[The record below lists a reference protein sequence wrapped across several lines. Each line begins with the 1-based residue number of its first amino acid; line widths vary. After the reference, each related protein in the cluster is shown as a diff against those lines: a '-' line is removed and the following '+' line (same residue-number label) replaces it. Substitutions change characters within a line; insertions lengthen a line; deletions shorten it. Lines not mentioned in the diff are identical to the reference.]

1 MEEEAEE
8 IESLDPPEEKEE
20 PWCVVCREYSDYR
33 RKWSTLPRAN
43 LDGGTYSENVESPHC
58 VECENQMIY
67 LSHCKLITGFFW
79 VLGLLILG
87 ISLVCTLALFPLS
100 WVSLIGFS
108 LFLLLSF
115 AIVRIPRKSR
125 RCLAEWKVWKKE
137 KGIKELTDLGL
148 KKN

>member
-100 WVSLIGFS
+100 WGSLIGFS

>member
-20 PWCVVCREYSDYR
+20 PWCVVCREYTDYR
-33 RKWSTLPRAN
+33 SKWNTLPRAN

-67 LSHCKLITGFFW
+67 LNHCKLITRFFW

-87 ISLVCTLALFPLS
+87 ISLVSTVALFRLS
-100 WVSLIGFS
+100 SGSLIGFS

-115 AIVRIPRKSR
+115 AIIRIPRKSR
-125 RCLAEWKVWKKE
+125 RCLAEWKVWKEE

>member
-8 IESLDPPEEKEE
+8 IESLDPPEKKEE
-20 PWCVVCREYSDYR
+20 PWCVVCREYTDYR
-33 RKWSTLPRAN
+33 RKWNTLPRAN

-58 VECENQMIY
+58 VECENPMIY

-79 VLGLLILG
+79 VLGLLMLG
-87 ISLVCTLALFPLS
+87 ISLVSTVALFQLS
-100 WVSLIGFS
+100 WESLIGFS

-115 AIVRIPRKSR
+115 AIIRIPRKSR

>member
-20 PWCVVCREYSDYR
+20 PWCVVCREYTDYR
-33 RKWSTLPRAN
+33 RKWNTLPRAN

>member
-8 IESLDPPEEKEE
+8 IESLDPPEKKEE
-20 PWCVVCREYSDYR
+20 PWCVVCREYTDYR
-33 RKWSTLPRAN
+33 RKWNTLPRAN

-58 VECENQMIY
+58 VECENPMIY

-79 VLGLLILG
+79 VLGILILG
-87 ISLVCTLALFPLS
+87 ISLVSTVALFQLS
-100 WVSLIGFS
+100 WESLIGFS

-115 AIVRIPRKSR
+115 AIIRIPRKSR

-137 KGIKELTDLGL
+137 KGIKELTDLEL

>member
-20 PWCVVCREYSDYR
+20 PWCVVCREYTDYR
-33 RKWSTLPRAN
+33 RKWNTLPRAN

-58 VECENQMIY
+58 VECENPMIY
-67 LSHCKLITGFFW
+67 LSHCKLITRFFW
-79 VLGLLILG
+79 VLGILILG
-87 ISLVCTLALFPLS
+87 ISLVSTVALFQLS
-100 WVSLIGFS
+100 WGSLIGFS

-115 AIVRIPRKSR
+115 AIICIPWKSR
-125 RCLAEWKVWKKE
+125 RYLAEWKVWKKE

>member
-20 PWCVVCREYSDYR
+20 PWCVVCREYTDYR
-33 RKWSTLPRAN
+33 RKWNTLPRAN

-58 VECENQMIY
+58 VECENPMIY

-79 VLGLLILG
+79 VLGILILG
-87 ISLVCTLALFPLS
+87 ISLVSTVALFQLS
-100 WVSLIGFS
+100 WESLIGFS

-115 AIVRIPRKSR
+115 AIIRIPRKSR

>member
-20 PWCVVCREYSDYR
+20 PWCVVCREYTDYR
-33 RKWSTLPRAN
+33 RKWNTLPRAN

-58 VECENQMIY
+58 VECGNQMIY

-125 RCLAEWKVWKKE
+125 RYLSEWKVWKEE

>member
-100 WVSLIGFS
+100 WGSLIGFS

-125 RCLAEWKVWKKE
+125 RYLAEWKIWKKE

>member
-20 PWCVVCREYSDYR
+20 PWCVVCREYTDYR
-33 RKWSTLPRAN
+33 RKWNTLPRAN

-87 ISLVCTLALFPLS
+87 ISLVCTVALFQLT
-100 WVSLIGFS
+100 WGSLIGFS

-115 AIVRIPRKSR
+115 AIICIPWKSR
-125 RCLAEWKVWKKE
+125 RYLAEWKVWKKE

>member
-8 IESLDPPEEKEE
+8 IESLDPPEKKEE
-20 PWCVVCREYSDYR
+20 PWCVVCREYTDYR
-33 RKWSTLPRAN
+33 RKWNTLPRAN

-58 VECENQMIY
+58 VECENPMIY

-79 VLGLLILG
+79 VLGILILG
-87 ISLVCTLALFPLS
+87 ISLVSTVALFQLS
-100 WVSLIGFS
+100 WESLIGFS

-115 AIVRIPRKSR
+115 AIIRIPRKSR